1 MNAPGGS
8 SLLPR
13 LCHAQECLLACP
25 CYRTA
30 VLARAERWGEA
41 GNSAI
46 WDDFT
51 PWHAPP
57 PSTDTHTRTSAV
69 TYSYQ
74 RDGCVGAGRREG
86 TRYMKAPRWVQPAP
100 APVSRL
106 SMLAGVAVLS
116 CGGEGGVMG
125 RGIPMSGAVAR
136 FHSRPL
142 SSHALMLARLRTD
155 VLCHA
160 HAGAFAGC
168 HGGRIRVTAAS
179 SKKFTFSRRNT
190 RPHAVGRAFRDGDM
204 QHALHVQEV
213 RLLPGMC
220 YDFMWF
226 HSMSKR
232 PPQPRSGVGHGWVQ

>member
-1 MNAPGGS
+1 
-8 SLLPR
+8 
-13 LCHAQECLLACP
+13 
-25 CYRTA
+25 
-30 VLARAERWGEA
+30 
-41 GNSAI
+41 
-46 WDDFT
+46 
-51 PWHAPP
+51 
-57 PSTDTHTRTSAV
+57 
-69 TYSYQ
+69 
-74 RDGCVGAGRREG
+74 
-86 TRYMKAPRWVQPAP
+86 
-100 APVSRL
+100 
-106 SMLAGVAVLS
+106 
-116 CGGEGGVMG
+116 MG
-125 RGIPMSGAVAR
+125 RGGEFRDLGRFHAMARPSPLHGHAHAHLCSDILLPTRWLRWSGPARGHAIHEGPQVGPACPRASLTPLNACWRGRAIMWWRGRSDGESRGGGFRCRAR

-168 HGGRIRVTAAS
+168 HGGRIRVTAA